1 MRIEMKIFIM
11 NATIEFVILSK
22 NDINGIAKL
31 GKQLNPKLSEEELQ
45 EYLLQMFAFDNYI
58 CFGVYQDGQLVG
70 VSSGWTTI
78 RFYSGKQLEVDNV
91 IIDEVHQSKGLGKLF
106 FEFIEDWAKKH
117 GYKTIE
123 LNTYVQNSKS
133 HKFYYNQGFSILGF
147 HFWKRI

>member
-1 MRIEMKIFIM
+1 MKS
-11 NATIEFVILSK
+11 NIEFGFLSK
-22 NDINGIAKL
+22 NDSIEIAKL
-31 GKQLNPKLSEEELQ
+31 GKQLNPKLTEEELQ
-45 EYLLQMFAFDNYI
+45 EFLLQMFAFDNYI
-58 CFGVYQDGQLVG
+58 CFGVYQNGQLVG
-70 VSSGWTTI
+70 VSSGWTTV

-91 IIDEVHQSKGLGKLF
+91 IIDEAHQSKGLGKLF

-133 HKFYYNQGFSILGF
+133 HKFYYNQGFSTLGF